1 MAEASTVRLRALFGK
16 PLADAELAQA
26 VQAAASQLAQRAG
39 IVLHGMQTDATS
51 VTLTLGCDKLTA
63 LGFLTELRATTN
75 AWYEEKYEAGP
86 LWGNMPEEGNT

>member
-1 MAEASTVRLRALFGK
+1 MAEVSTVRLRALFGR

-26 VQAAASQLAQRAG
+26 VKAAATKLAREAN
-39 IVLHGMQTDATS
+39 IALHAMETDPAS
-51 VTLTLGCDKLTA
+51 ITLTLGCDRLTA

-75 AWYEEKYEAGP
+75 TWYEEKFEAGP